1 MSRRKRN
8 AEEIQKP
15 ENYFNRYIALEIQKD
30 WARDR
35 QYYDRYVSLDA
46 LLEGK
51 KMGNHKYRVL
61 PACNLGGED
70 YEAHI
75 VESDVFGWIESIEH
89 PGLLEAILQLPAKD
103 KLLLTLRFQYCLS
116 QAEIA
121 QAMGLTQG
129 TVSWREGQ
137 LIKKIRIFLKTFNK
151 KT

>member
-51 KMGNHKYRVL
+51 KMGNHKYRIL

-70 YEAHI
+70 YETHI
-75 VESDVFGWIESIEH
+75 VESDVFVWIESIEH
-89 PGLLEAILQLPAKD
+89 PGLLEAILELEYLKINKSVRLRVCLSTVRRTSPERRTLFITPGRGAKISPAWDRFIKIA
-103 KLLLTLRFQYCLS
+103 TFQYL
-116 QAEIA
+116 
-121 QAMGLTQG
+121 
-129 TVSWREGQ
+129 
-137 LIKKIRIFLKTFNK
+137 
-151 KT
+151 

>member
-1 MSRRKRN
+1 
-8 AEEIQKP
+8 
-15 ENYFNRYIALEIQKD
+15 
-30 WARDR
+30 
-35 QYYDRYVSLDA
+35 
-46 LLEGK
+46 
-51 KMGNHKYRVL
+51 MGNHKYRVL

-137 LIKKIRIFLKTFNK
+137 LKKKSKFF
-151 KT
+151 

>member
-30 WARDR
+30 RARDR

-121 QAMGLTQG
+121 QAMGAHPGNCELARRSAQ
-129 TVSWREGQ
+129 
-137 LIKKIRIFLKTFNK
+137 KKIKIFLKTFNK